1 MIHLW
6 LTEFPEFPNYQQK
19 IAEIKTNYKKN
30 QKADRLNSSWSN
42 PLDSIT
48 GGGGM
53 THFCPFKA
61 IDTIWGTRLLRALQ
75 VKGRG
80 DIRRQAWVVLC
91 SGTEVNREKC
101 GVMLESV
108 IIRLTSEENFSI

>member
-1 MIHLW
+1 
-6 LTEFPEFPNYQQK
+6 
-19 IAEIKTNYKKN
+19 
-30 QKADRLNSSWSN
+30 
-42 PLDSIT
+42 
-48 GGGGM
+48 M

-91 SGTEVNREKC
+91 SGTEVNREKS

-108 IIRLTSEENFSI
+108 IICLTSEENFSI

>member
-1 MIHLW
+1 
-6 LTEFPEFPNYQQK
+6 
-19 IAEIKTNYKKN
+19 
-30 QKADRLNSSWSN
+30 
-42 PLDSIT
+42 
-48 GGGGM
+48 M

-101 GVMLESV
+101 GVMLKSV
-108 IIRLTSEENFSI
+108 IIRLTSEENFSIWNVYFLSEFDTLWLRLWILDSYVFALKFKQWGDFYTFGVFENRIF